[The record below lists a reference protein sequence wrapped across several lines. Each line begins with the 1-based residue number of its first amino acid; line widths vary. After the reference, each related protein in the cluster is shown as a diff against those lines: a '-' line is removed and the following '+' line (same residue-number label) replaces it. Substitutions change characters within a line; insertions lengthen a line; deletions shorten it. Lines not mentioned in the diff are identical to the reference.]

1 MDAAETLR
9 VVATAL
15 GALSTVLVAVVVV
28 MRWMIAE
35 QLQPIRNEM
44 HATGRDVREMAAEL
58 RTRVAQHDRDIADL
72 RGAVRDLHDEKIG
85 RSEADSRIELTVRK
99 IVSADAHRE
108 SGAPTARRD

>member
-44 HATGRDVREMAAEL
+44 HATGRDVPCL
-58 RTRVAQHDRDIADL
+58 LISDTW
-72 RGAVRDLHDEKIG
+72 
-85 RSEADSRIELTVRK
+85 
-99 IVSADAHRE
+99 E
-108 SGAPTARRD
+108 SGAYGAVVAPYEAAVDAAVAFVRRRM